1 MKALLRRLDKLEVS
15 IHGHTAF
22 YGQWAFNRALEDSG
36 LTPEEYAAVLADF
49 RRLESLSLQG
59 IDAEPEPIT
68 DRYLDALEFYYEK
81 LGQARQT
88 RK

>member
-1 MKALLRRLDKLEVS
+1 MKSLLRRLDKLEVA

-22 YGQWAFNRALEDSG
+22 YGQWAFNKALEDSG

-49 RRLESLSLQG
+49 RRLESLRLQG

-68 DRYLDALEFYYEK
+68 DKYLYSLEAY
-81 LGQARQT
+81 L
-88 RK
+88 